1 MANRVTV
8 GLDGSAESTAAARW
22 AAHEAELRGASL
34 DLVHAE
40 ERLENPNPSLRVDS
54 RATIGQSA
62 IQILDAA
69 STAALVVVGRR
80 IRHSASGA
88 HIGPVTHAVMHH
100 AVSPVA
106 VIAHE

>member
-1 MANRVTV
+1 MANGITTRM
-8 GLDGSAESTAAARW
+8 DEIIRPW
-22 AAHEAELRGASL
+22 HEKY
-34 DLVHAE
+34 
-40 ERLENPNPSLRVDS
+40 PSLQVDS
-54 RATIGQSA
+54 RATIGQPA

-80 IRHSASGA
+80 IRHAAFGT
-88 HIGPVTHAVMHH
+88 HIGPITHAVMHH